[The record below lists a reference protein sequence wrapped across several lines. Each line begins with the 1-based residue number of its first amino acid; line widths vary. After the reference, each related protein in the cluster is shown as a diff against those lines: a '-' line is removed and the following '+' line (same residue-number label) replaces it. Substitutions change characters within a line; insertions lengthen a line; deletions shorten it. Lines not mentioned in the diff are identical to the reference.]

1 MVISYVLRVRPESLD
16 EGRIVGE
23 VEAVAS
29 GQRSAVRSIEQVLA
43 FLVETAED
51 EVLRSRV
58 ARLGPEGS
66 L

>member
-16 EGRIVGE
+16 EGRVVGE

-29 GQRSAVRSIEQVLA
+29 GQRYAVRSIEQVLA

-51 EVLRSRV
+51 EVLRSQV
-58 ARLGPEGS
+58 ARPGPEGS

>member
-16 EGRIVGE
+16 EGRVVGE

-29 GQRSAVRSIEQVLA
+29 GQRSAVRSIGQVLA

-51 EVLRSRV
+51 EALRSQVGRP
-58 ARLGPEGS
+58 GPEAS